1 MKKISDDL
9 QMLADHIANAKER
22 LKIAEQGI
30 KERMEASIHQSQG
43 DAKARREAFM
53 FRMKEEQ
60 ADAAICFAMLV
71 IDEVEVAALEAIHA
85 EAYADSVTESEG
97 RDE

>member
-1 MKKISDDL
+1 MKKVTDDL

-43 DAKARREAFM
+43 DAKARREVFM
-53 FRMKEEQ
+53 VRSFRRPRCWIPISITVMR
-60 ADAAICFAMLV
+60 ICAR
-71 IDEVEVAALEAIHA
+71 
-85 EAYADSVTESEG
+85 S
-97 RDE
+97 